1 MSRKAVNLFMTDSLL
16 AVKNLTVRFN
26 TAHGTQEALRGVS
39 FFMAHGE
46 ALGIVGESGSGKS
59 VTALSIMRLI
69 PDPPGR
75 ITGGEI
81 NFLGRNLLKESDK
94 GMQNVRGNAVSMI
107 FQEPMTSLNPLH
119 TCGKQI
125 MEPMIIHKNYSKGD
139 AKERAVEYL
148 GMVGIPS
155 PKLRFREYPHQMSG
169 GMRQRVMIA
178 MALACAPKLLL
189 ADEPTTA
196 LDVTIQAQILDLM
209 KALREK
215 IDAGI
220 IMITHD
226 LGIVAD
232 ICDRVIVMYAGQVV
246 ESGLC
251 SDIFKDPLHPYTQ
264 GLLFSIP
271 RIGDERKR
279 LFSIEGMVPDPF
291 ERHRGCSFQPRCGR
305 RLPVCAETAPD
316 LFHAG
321 EGREARCW
329 LYESEIGRG
338 AAAV

>member
-1 MSRKAVNLFMTDSLL
+1 MTDNLL
-16 AVKNLTVRFN
+16 TVKNLTVRFN
-26 TAHGTQEALRGVS
+26 TAHGTQEALRDVS
-39 FFMAHGE
+39 FSMFRGE

-81 NFLGRNLLKESDK
+81 NFLGRDLLKESDG
-94 GMQNVRGNAVSMI
+94 GMQDVRGNAVSMI

-139 AKERAVEYL
+139 ARERAIEYL

-178 MALACAPKLLL
+178 MALVCGPKLLL

-209 KALREK
+209 KELREK

-271 RIGDERKR
+271 RINDERKR

-291 ERHRGCSFQPRCGR
+291 ETRRGCSFQPRCGQ
-305 RLPVCAETAPD
+305 RLPVCVEMAPD
-316 LFHAG
+316 LFRAG
-321 EGREARCW
+321 EGREVRCW
-329 LYESEIGRG
+329 LYESETGGGDIGD
-338 AAAV
+338 